1 MSWWIITFDRIFNL
15 TIFRWQFALEVVNS
29 TKSKEIWSI
38 AHSCSWKT
46 GKWSWELYPIRA
58 DQGQG
63 LKINCYFSIDP
74 KLGLLLCFFPSIVV
88 SRVWGKMI
96 KVSKYINSKS
106 RNLFRWNLW
115 KCDFFPSREILHL
128 VLVMSGIS
136 WDISLILN
144 SGAVKTLC
152 NTWKYFSREG
162 KIVKK
167 SWRSAK
173 CIR

>member
-88 SRVWGKMI
+88 SRVFSCFILFSIFTHFSEWAYI
-96 KVSKYINSKS
+96 IYLFSNLSKRSVFSIYVHYYITTP
-106 RNLFRWNLW
+106 
-115 KCDFFPSREILHL
+115 CPTH
-128 VLVMSGIS
+128 
-136 WDISLILN
+136 
-144 SGAVKTLC
+144 C
-152 NTWKYFSREG
+152 P
-162 KIVKK
+162 
-167 SWRSAK
+167 
-173 CIR
+173 

>member
-63 LKINCYFSIDP
+63 MKINCYFSMDP

-88 SRVWGKMI
+88 SREIPFWM
-96 KVSKYINSKS
+96 
-106 RNLFRWNLW
+106 
-115 KCDFFPSREILHL
+115 SRELVAHKILVTAQVLGFGLDFGLGL
-128 VLVMSGIS
+128 VKRVNIKNF
-136 WDISLILN
+136 LN
-144 SGAVKTLC
+144 LYCGCSIKNSNIIHGLP
-152 NTWKYFSREG
+152 
-162 KIVKK
+162 KK
-167 SWRSAK
+167 LSSPVRKPKPPKPSPDWLH
-173 CIR
+173 CL